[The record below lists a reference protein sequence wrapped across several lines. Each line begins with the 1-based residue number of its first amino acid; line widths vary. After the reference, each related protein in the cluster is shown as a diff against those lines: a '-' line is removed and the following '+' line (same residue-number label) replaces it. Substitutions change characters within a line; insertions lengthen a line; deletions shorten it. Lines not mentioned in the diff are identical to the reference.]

1 MFHEE
6 QVMTQQGGCHCGRIA
21 FELKGEV
28 RDVIECNCSMCRK
41 RGGLLA
47 FFPRAALT
55 LKTPEA
61 DYGTYRFNKEKI
73 AHHFC
78 TVCGISPFSDGV
90 HPGTGAEMACVNVR
104 CLPGVDLAALNVQQ
118 VDGASF

>member
-1 MFHEE
+1 
-6 QVMTQQGGCHCGRIA
+6 MTSHHGSCHCGAIA
-21 FELKGEV
+21 FDLEG
-28 RDVIECNCSMCRK
+28 DVTEAMDCNCSMCRR

-47 FFPRAALT
+47 FFPREALA

-61 DYGTYRFNKEKI
+61 NYGTYRFNKEHL

-78 TVCGISPFSDGV
+78 QTCGIAPFSEGV
-90 HPGTGAEMACVNVR
+90 NPKTGAKTVAVNVR
-104 CLPGVDLAALNVQQ
+104 CLPDVDLSTLKITQ